1 MILSREDEQGV
12 AAPVTM
18 SEVPSVDDGSD
29 IEDISEEIKKKP
41 KKKSE
46 EQDASVRQFRRK
58 KHGWVK
64 WVIIAVIV
72 LGIIGLVVY
81 KVVDAKKKLAD
92 AMNSNNTTTAEIK
105 RMDISKAISA
115 TGTIKSK
122 DVRTITSPLA
132 GVKIDEVLCKVG
144 DMVEQGAV
152 VITFSREDINK
163 KIGQLEEDIT
173 EAKQTKN
180 LDGGDRKN
188 SYVNEYDLQ
197 TYSVA
202 TSYESFQRA
211 GTDLDK
217 AKEDY
222 QKAQNETSDFKNLH
236 EEAKENV
243 DRVQKELVEKQDE
256 LKKAQN
262 PEEGDPDY
270 DGIASLTNEVA
281 SLQAK
286 VNKYRDALDNY
297 DTKLESYQEAE
308 KQKKNS
314 LDTAQRSYDDAYVKF
329 NKAGYDASFS
339 DAKSDYNKNKGDLTA
354 NDNIKNLERQ
364 KEQNIDSLENYIITA
379 PISGL
384 VTEVNAQEGNGY
396 QATTGALMTIQAV
409 DIYEVTTQIDEYDIN
424 NVVLGQDVAIMTD
437 ATGEDELKGKVT
449 FIAPTATAATG
460 NSTSNTF
467 EVRIDIQG
475 KDERLKLGMS
485 AKLNIL
491 VDTHKNVLAVPY
503 DAIEEKDGGKT
514 VIYVQDQSA
523 SKDQKKSDEAPSI
536 QVFGS
541 DGMLKSSEDDS
552 KKPDRPVP
560 GGAPAGMKEIPVQVG
575 LESDYYTE
583 VISNQIKE
591 GMTVMVNSTAGELGG
606 DFDMFMGPG
615 PN

>member
-1 MILSREDEQGV
+1 MSREDELGV

-18 SEVPSVDDGSD
+18 SDVPSDDDGSD
-29 IEDISEEIKKKP
+29 IEDISEEIRKKP
-41 KKKSE
+41 KKKTE
-46 EQDASVRQFRRK
+46 DQDASVRQFRRK

-72 LGIIGLVVY
+72 LGIIGFVVY
-81 KVVDAKKKLAD
+81 KVADAKKKLAD
-92 AMNSNNTTTAEIK
+92 AMNSGNTTTAEIK

-115 TGTIKSK
+115 TGTIQSK

-144 DMVEQGAV
+144 DMVDKGAV

-163 KIGQLEEDIT
+163 KIGQLDEDIT
-173 EAKQTKN
+173 EAKQNKN

-197 TYSVA
+197 TYSIA
-202 TSYESFQRA
+202 TSYDSFKRS
-211 GTDLDK
+211 GEDLDK
-217 AKEDY
+217 AKDDY
-222 QKAQNETSDFKNLH
+222 QKACNDTSDFKSLH
-236 EEAKENV
+236 EEAEENIDSVQEDLLRKKEKLA
-243 DRVQKELVEKQDE
+243 D
-256 LKKAQN
+256 
-262 PEEGDPDY
+262 GDY
-270 DGIASLTNEVA
+270 DGREEEARLTNEIA
-281 SLQAK
+281 ELTAK
-286 VNKYRDALDNY
+286 ITKYRDALDNY
-297 DTKLESYQEAE
+297 DTKLKSYQDAE
-308 KQKKNS
+308 KQKKDA
-314 LDTAQRSYDDAYVKF
+314 LDTAQRNYDDAYVKF

-354 NDNIKNLERQ
+354 NDNIKTLERQ

-424 NVVLGQDVAIMTD
+424 NVVIGQDVAIMTD

-467 EVRIDIQG
+467 EVKIDIQG
-475 KDERLKLGMS
+475 KDERLRLGMS
-485 AKLNIL
+485 TKLNIL

-514 VIYVQDQSA
+514 VIYVQEQTA
-523 SKDQKKSDEAPSI
+523 SKDEKKSDGIPSI

-541 DGMLKSSEDDS
+541 DGLIKSSDD
-552 KKPDRPVP
+552 KKETDAPGP
-560 GGAPAGMKEIPVQVG
+560 GGRPAGTKEIPVQIG

-583 VISNQIKE
+583 VISNNIKE
-591 GMTVMVNSTAGELGG
+591 GMTVLVNSTAGELST
-606 DFDMFMGPG
+606 DFDMFRGPE
-615 PN
+615 P